1 MRLKGWVVDKITDN
15 SIKGWGTENVNA
27 IWRLDHEDA
36 DDAAQA
42 TSGLRLLNALIRK
55 RALFAR
61 WKQCAEERGNKAG
74 SRSPHRKRIGP
85 VAHAEQEEQTCVK
98 LSARVETL
106 QKQLSE
112 ANDAIES
119 LQKEKRT
126 RFEHLWQKVYR
137 SEISPGL
144 TSHVQAVE
152 VGQEQLASFLEKHEL
167 ERTILLHRIRF
178 LESVVGEV
186 NHQTCVLVMP
196 NAHDRTQDA
205 QATGMG

>member
-1 MRLKGWVVDKITDN
+1 MLVVLCKLLCKHLGSPDVQATEKDGKSSQTHRKRRPRLPA
-15 SIKGWGTENVNA
+15 A
-27 IWRLDHEDA
+27 ISDLVWRLDHEDA

-126 RFEHLWQKVYR
+126 RFEHLWQK
-137 SEISPGL
+137 
-144 TSHVQAVE
+144 AVE

-178 LESVVGEV
+178 LESVGGE
-186 NHQTCVLVMP
+186 
-196 NAHDRTQDA
+196 DA
-205 QATGMG
+205 KATGMG